1 MATSPQVGPL
11 PRILVVPNLIIFI
24 SKNGKKSPKIL

>member
-11 PRILVVPNLIIFI
+11 ARILVVANLIIFI
-24 SKNGKKSPKIL
+24 SKSGEKIP

>member
-11 PRILVVPNLIIFI
+11 ARILVVANLIINFLKMAK
-24 SKNGKKSPKIL
+24 KNL